1 MSQTITMTQYGLT
14 ETVEKSAEQFAG
26 LTVSRV
32 LSQERGVYRLVSA
45 QGEKWGEVSGRFQY
59 GIQLKSEYPAVGD
72 FVMADWN
79 KHGGNAVIHHVLPRK
94 SSFVRKAAG
103 EKVEEQV
110 VAANIDTVF
119 LCMSLNNDFNLR
131 RLERYVSIAWNSG
144 AMPVVVLTK
153 SDLCEEPEKKLAEV
167 SSVAVGVDIV
177 VTNTITQNGYAQ
189 IYPYLAE
196 GKTIA
201 FIGSSGVGKSTL
213 INCLLGEKH
222 LETNGLRND
231 DKGRHTTT
239 RRELILLPAG
249 GMVIDTPG
257 MRELGMWDAEGGI
270 DQTFSDIEQ
279 LAQYCR
285 FRNCTHSGNEPGCAV
300 WEAVEHGDIP
310 VDRFRSYQKLMQE
323 NRYMENAKDYLAEKK
338 QKFKTIS
345 KINKRNRKAEGKQ

>member
-1 MSQTITMTQYGLT
+1 MSKEITMTQYGLT
-14 ETVEKSAEQFAG
+14 ETVEKSAEHFAG

-32 LSQERGVYRLVSA
+32 LSQEKGLYRLVSSH
-45 QGEKWGEVSGRFQY
+45 GEMWGEVSGRFLY
-59 GIQLKSEYPAVGD
+59 GIQSKSEYPAVGD

-79 KHGGNAVIHHVLPRK
+79 KNEGNVIIHHVLPQK
-94 SSFVRKAAG
+94 SIFIRKAAG
-103 EKVEEQV
+103 EKNEEQV

-119 LCMSLNNDFNLR
+119 LCMSLNSDFNLR

-144 AMPVVVLTK
+144 AVPVVILTK
-153 SDLCEEPEKKLAEV
+153 SDLCEELEKKLAEV

-177 VTNTITQNGYAQ
+177 VTNTINQNGSEQ

-239 RRELILLPAG
+239 RRELILLPSG

-257 MRELGMWDAEGGI
+257 MRELGMWDAEAGI
-270 DQTFSDIEQ
+270 DQTFSDIEK
-279 LAQYCR
+279 LAQHCR
-285 FRNCTHSGNEPGCAV
+285 FRDCTHSENEPGCAV
-300 WEAVEHGDIP
+300 WEAVEHGDIS
-310 VDRFRSYQKLMQE
+310 VERFRSYQKLMNE
-323 NRYMENAKDYLAEKK
+323 NRYMENSHVYLAEKK
-338 QKFKTIS
+338 QKFKNIS
-345 KINKRNRKAEGKQ
+345 KMNKRNRRGDA